1 MLTRSGEVKL
11 VDFATMREDME
22 AGGMAA
28 SIKGTPAYMAPE
40 IWSKGDYEGE
50 KVDVW
55 SMGVILY
62 EMVCGELPW
71 LGKDIKGH
79 LHNVRNDPLKIKPS
93 LGLSK
98 ELCELLGHMLKVKAP
113 MRLSW
118 AELMTHDWLME
129 DPMSANAVGNFLEEN
144 VRRLELMV
152 EKLQTR
158 CNVLETAQ
166 GQKDTVIRELSKELQ
181 QLQDSH
187 DVNRSAGEEVVALRT
202 ELEQV
207 QARYEKAATDARVRE
222 LELEESH
229 ARCAAL
235 ETRVDKAEK
244 TVQKGDDQR
253 AKQVSQ
259 LKEELAASK
268 RSQKALNE
276 KVVMSTKQVVE
287 LQERLAA
294 AEEESNLRLMDITAK
309 YDEAQAEVTSMNETW
324 DSLHSELES
333 SRTKLNAA
341 ESAVVD
347 LERECSAVEQQ
358 LRDTNGKLEA
368 VSQGWNEMD
377 RDLTKAKGVADA
389 ALVRV
394 NELDAEKRSL
404 IEQRDSLQ
412 RMVDDVLGNLTK
424 SGDGETRQQL
434 EELGKEV
441 IRLNEVLQEKD
452 KEMEALNNELASLN
466 LVIKQGFHMLNE

>member
-1 MLTRSGEVKL
+1 
-11 VDFATMREDME
+11 
-22 AGGMAA
+22 
-28 SIKGTPAYMAPE
+28 
-40 IWSKGDYEGE
+40 
-50 KVDVW
+50 
-55 SMGVILY
+55 
-62 EMVCGELPW
+62 
-71 LGKDIKGH
+71 
-79 LHNVRNDPLKIKPS
+79 
-93 LGLSK
+93 
-98 ELCELLGHMLKVKAP
+98 
-113 MRLSW
+113 
-118 AELMTHDWLME
+118 
-129 DPMSANAVGNFLEEN
+129 
-144 VRRLELMV
+144 
-152 EKLQTR
+152 
-158 CNVLETAQ
+158 
-166 GQKDTVIRELSKELQ
+166 
-181 QLQDSH
+181 
-187 DVNRSAGEEVVALRT
+187 
-202 ELEQV
+202 
-207 QARYEKAATDARVRE
+207 
-222 LELEESH
+222 LEESH

-259 LKEELAASK
+259 LKEELTASK

-276 KVVMSTKQVVE
+276 KVLMSTKQVVE

-294 AEEESNLRLMDITAK
+294 AEEESNLRLMDVTAK
-309 YDEAQAEVTSMNETW
+309 YDEAQAEVTAMNETW

-358 LRDTNGKLEA
+358 LRDTTGKLEA

-466 LVIKQGFHMLNE
+466 LVIKQGFHMVNE